1 MEAQDR
7 QDVLD
12 VEQNIQNEP
21 TVHEARCAAKGVT
34 FTETHAMIA
43 LADGRIIGVPLSWFP
58 LLEAA
63 SGEERQNYELLG
75 LNVYWLDIDDGIDLT
90 ALLTGLYLKPTSAY
104 MDSIKAQIAARSQ
117 PVT

>member
-12 VEQNIQNEP
+12 IEQNIQNEP

-63 SGEERQNYELLG
+63 SDEERQNYELLG
-75 LNVYWLDIDDGIDLT
+75 LNVYWEDIDDGIDLT
-90 ALLTGLYLKPTSAY
+90 AILTGLYLKPTSAY